1 MNFLN
6 STVEYSVS
14 NSWGYQDAKTGQW
27 TGLMEDLVDKG
38 YELGATPLFIT
49 LERVDLVEYISMP
62 SPTRSKFV
70 FKSPKLSYTD
80 NVFLLPFDQFVWFS
94 SAGLV
99 LISSIL
105 LLGAVYIESNVLKE
119 GNQVWNYIYKKH
131 KNILSFLYIYIL
143 QSDSGLLRPSIGNT
157 LMLVFG
163 ATCQQGSSVVP
174 RSPPA
179 RIITLVSFIALMFLY
194 TRFVIKIVLIFK

>member
-1 MNFLN
+1 MDFLN
-6 STVEYSVS
+6 ATVSYSVS
-14 NSWGYQDAKTGQW
+14 NSWGYQDSKTGQW
-27 TGLMEDLVDKG
+27 TGLMEDLIAKG
-38 YELGATPLFIT
+38 YELGATPLFFT
-49 LERVDLVEYISMP
+49 LERVDLIEYISMP

-80 NVFLLPFDQFVWFS
+80 NVFLLPFDHFVWFS

-99 LISSIL
+99 LISSVL
-105 LLGAVYIESNVLKE
+105 LLGATYIESIVLNE
-119 GNQVWNYIYKKH
+119 G
-131 KNILSFLYIYIL
+131 L
-143 QSDSGLLRPSIGNT
+143 QDSSDLLRPTFGNT

-179 RIITLVSFIALMFLY
+179 RIITLVSFVALMFLY
-194 TRFVIKIVLIFK
+194 TR